1 MRKYKNLRLPIIV
14 FAAYAILA
22 YSSVTSAEDEVA
34 TSKLHA
40 LFEETW
46 ERTLREFPTFA
57 SDLGDLR
64 YNDQWRDVS
73 LESLEE
79 YHKYEVSVLKRLKTI
94 DPNKLSP
101 EDRIN
106 YRLFQREYQDS
117 VDAWK
122 YRWHLVPLTQRDGIQ
137 DASSTADALRFET
150 VKDYEDWIARM
161 NGMLTYMD
169 QTIVL
174 MQRGIELNIVHARIV
189 MERVPHQIE
198 RQIVEDPTK
207 SLFYKPFRK
216 FPKSIPAAEQQR
228 LRTQAQTAIRTAVVP
243 AYEKMLTFFTDEY
256 LPACF
261 DRVGVW
267 QIPLGQEFYAQRARK
282 FTTTELTP
290 QEIHDI
296 GLKEVKRIR
305 AEMETIV
312 KEVGWEGTFAEFLTH
327 LRTDEKFY
335 TNSPNELLEAYQA
348 VCRRIDPE
356 LPKLFKKLPRI
367 PYGIEAIPAH
377 IAPDTTTAYYRPPS
391 ADGRRP
397 GTYFVNLYKPEVR
410 PTYEMEA
417 LSLHESVPGHHLQI
431 ALAME
436 RGALPEFRRYGGY
449 TAFVEGWALYGEK
462 LGYELGMYEDP
473 YSRFGQ
479 LTYEMWRAI
488 RLVVDTGMHSL
499 KWTRQDAIDLFK
511 ENTAKTELDIVNEV
525 DRYIAWPGQALA
537 YKIGEIRISELRKR
551 AEQELGD
558 EFDIREFHD
567 VVLRNGAVT
576 LDVLEQ
582 NVEAWL
588 KETST
593 R

>member
-1 MRKYKNLRLPIIV
+1 MRKITFHI
-14 FAAYAILA
+14 FAVVGMLTQATIAL
-22 YSSVTSAEDEVA
+22 AEDPAA

-40 LFEETW
+40 LFDETW

-64 YNDQWRDVS
+64 YNDQWRNVS
-73 LESLEE
+73 LEALEK
-79 YHKYEVSVLKRLKTI
+79 YHKYEVSVLERLKTI
-94 DPNKLSP
+94 DPAQLSP

-117 VDAWK
+117 VDAWP
-122 YRWHLVPLTQRDGIQ
+122 YRWHLVPLTQRNGIQ
-137 DASSTADALRFET
+137 DAGSTADALRFET

-161 NGMLTYMD
+161 NAMLTYMD
-169 QTIVL
+169 QTIAL

-189 MERVPHQIE
+189 MERVPGQIE
-198 RQIVEDPTK
+198 RQIVDDPEK

-216 FPKSIPAAEQQR
+216 FPDSIPPAEQQR
-228 LRTQAQTAIRTAVVP
+228 LRTQAQTAIRTAIVP
-243 AYEKMLTFFTDEY
+243 AYEKMLTFFNDEY

-267 QIPLGQEFYAQRARK
+267 QIPQGQKFYAQRARH

-290 QEIHDI
+290 QEIHEI
-296 GLKEVKRIR
+296 GLREVKRIR
-305 AEMETIV
+305 GEMEQIV
-312 KEVGWEGTFAEFLTH
+312 KEVGWDGTFAEFLTH

-335 TNSPNELLEAYQA
+335 TDSPNELLEAYQA

-436 RGALPEFRRYGGY
+436 RGTLPEFRRYGGY

-462 LGYELGMYEDP
+462 LGYELGMYQDP

-537 YKIGEIRISELRKR
+537 YKIGELRISELRKK

-558 EFDIREFHD
+558 DFDIREFHD

-582 NVEAWL
+582 NVNTWL
-588 KETST
+588 KEKSS

>member
-1 MRKYKNLRLPIIV
+1 MLKIKFVMMAFCGMLLPAGIS
-14 FAAYAILA
+14 FADDP
-22 YSSVTSAEDEVA
+22 AE

-79 YHKYEVSVLKRLKTI
+79 YHKYEVSVLERLKTI
-94 DPNKLSP
+94 DPSKLSAD
-101 EDRIN
+101 DRIN
-106 YRLFQREYQDS
+106 YRLFRREYQDS
-117 VDAWK
+117 VDAWP

-137 DASSTADALRFET
+137 DAGSTADALRFET

-161 NGMLTYMD
+161 NAMLSYMD
-169 QTIVL
+169 QTILL
-174 MQRGIELNIVHARIV
+174 MRRGIELKIVHARIV
-189 MERVPHQIE
+189 MERVPNQIE
-198 RQIVEDPTK
+198 RQIVDDPTK

-216 FPKSIPAAEQQR
+216 FPDSIPPAEQQR
-228 LRTQAQTAIRTAVVP
+228 LRTQAQAAIRTAVVP
-243 AYEKMLTFFTDEY
+243 AYEKMLTFFNDEY

-267 QIPLGQEFYAQRARK
+267 QIPQGQEFYAQRARQ

-296 GLKEVKRIR
+296 GLSEVKRIR
-305 AEMETIV
+305 AEMEKIV
-312 KEVGWEGTFAEFLTH
+312 KEVGWKGTFAEFLTH

-335 TNSPNELLEAYQA
+335 TDSPNELLEAYQA

-356 LPKLFKKLPRI
+356 LPKLFKNLPRI

-417 LSLHESVPGHHLQI
+417 LSLHEAVPGHHLQI

-462 LGYELGMYEDP
+462 LGYEMGLYQDP

-499 KWTRQDAIDLFK
+499 KWSRQDAIDLFK

-537 YKIGEIRISELRKR
+537 YKIGELRISELRER
-551 AEQELGD
+551 AEKELGD
-558 EFDIREFHD
+558 DFDVREFHD

-588 KETST
+588 EEQK
-593 R
+593 